1 LAGRGKSIVEIGKV
15 LSRLVSID
23 SVCDRSNLKFAREVE
38 SHLKRGGFRTLRQKR
53 KVKNQAFY
61 NVLGFKGPKNG
72 KKPLLICSH
81 LDTVPS
87 GNPKLWTKTGGNPWK
102 ATVKG
107 DICYGLGS
115 ADDKGPL
122 LAMLM
127 AGSSIKESDLKRPL
141 IVLATYGEENGMGGA
156 VTFVNSWKKRP
167 YLKPVYVI
175 AGEPTG
181 LGVTYR
187 HKGVGVLQIE
197 ITVPHF
203 KKITPTHRIHIKG
216 KSGHSSRPTSGENA
230 LDKAM
235 AYLKKDPKCFG
246 DICSF
251 EGGSAAN
258 IIPGECAIGFNQDK
272 KSNYPIQT
280 ILDCYSVIQEVI
292 VPLKKKHDRLISPST
307 LTSNFGSVNIFG
319 KMVTLLFDF
328 RLLPGQSVERIRM
341 SVIKHLKDKLRL
353 QKGVR
358 LRMHIERNNPP
369 LGLKKEHRLVDISK
383 QAIRRTG
390 VKPHLLTKPACT
402 EAGTYQSHGVPA
414 VVIGPGKAYGN
425 IHAPNESIR
434 LSQIKKAST
443 IYQEIIRDI
452 CMK

>member
-1 LAGRGKSIVEIGKV
+1 LASKGESVKDIGWL
-15 LSRLVSID
+15 LSRWIGIN
-23 SVCDRSNLKFAREVE
+23 SVCEGSNLRFTNEVQTC
-38 SHLKRGGFRTLRQKR
+38 LKMAGFRTLRQR
-53 KVKNQAFY
+53 RRVKNQDFY

-72 KKPLLICSH
+72 RRPLLICSH

-87 GNPKLWTKTGGNPWK
+87 GNPTLWTKTGGNPWK
-102 ATVKG
+102 AAVKG
-107 DICYGLGS
+107 GVCYGLGS

-127 AGSSIKESDLKRPL
+127 AGASIKESDLKRPL

-156 VTFVNSWKKRP
+156 ATFVKSWKKRP
-167 YLKPVYVI
+167 YLKPAYVI
-175 AGEPTG
+175 AGEPTE

-197 ITVPHF
+197 ITVPSL

-216 KSGHSSRPTSGENA
+216 KSGHSSRPSSGENA

-235 AYLKKDPKCFG
+235 AYLKKDPECLEG
-246 DICSF
+246 VCLF

-258 IIPGECAIGFNQDK
+258 IIPGECVIGFHQKK

-292 VPLKKKHDRLISPST
+292 KPLKRKKDFLISPRT
-307 LTSNFGSVNIFG
+307 LTSNFGSVSISG
-319 KMVTLLFDF
+319 KKIKLLFDF
-328 RLLPGQSVERIRM
+328 RLLSGQSIERIRISIM
-341 SVIKHLKDKLRL
+341 KRFLDKVKS

-358 LRMHIERNNPP
+358 VKMHIERNNSP
-369 LGLKKEHRLVDISK
+369 LGLKKTHPLVHISK
-383 QAIRRTG
+383 RAIQRAG
-390 VKPHLLTKPACT
+390 IKPHLLTKPACT
-402 EAGTYQSHGVPA
+402 EAGMYQSNGVPA

-434 LSQIKKAST
+434 LSQIKEASV
-443 IYQEIIRDI
+443 IYREIIKDI